1 MAWLKHK
8 KMANKK
14 PGKWFKKK
22 KAVEQEEPVI
32 LPVYGPHDTLVA
44 QDYQTPASLAF
55 LEQNF
60 ESCCKECLE
69 KAKPDMYNKGY
80 MNMLIDKVRKEALA
94 ELDEQEVFLKR
105 VIYELGKIWRGDEVK
120 AMGKLAE
127 IKVEKKEVEE
137 DLKRIERIYYRHTAF
152 DPEYMN
158 QNSFGKKEAQYD
170 E

>member
-1 MAWLKHK
+1 
-8 KMANKK
+8 
-14 PGKWFKKK
+14 
-22 KAVEQEEPVI
+22 
-32 LPVYGPHDTLVA
+32 
-44 QDYQTPASLAF
+44 
-55 LEQNF
+55 
-60 ESCCKECLE
+60 
-69 KAKPDMYNKGY
+69 

-158 QNSFGKKEAQYD
+158 QNSIGKKEAQYD